1 MNIRKLALALLLFA
15 SPAFA
20 ADIDGDWSGSIDTP
34 GGAMQ
39 ISYTFKAEQSKLK
52 GSTTAPDGSKIAIA
66 DGKIDGNKLSFT
78 LTLDFGA
85 GPTKFV
91 YTGELNGK
99 DLKLATS
106 FMDMPIEMQLKKS

>member
-1 MNIRKLALALLLFA
+1 MNIRKFALALLLVA

-20 ADIDGDWSGSIDTP
+20 AEIDGTWSGSVDTP

-39 ISYTFKAEQSKLK
+39 VSYTFKADQSTLT
-52 GSTTAPDGSKIAIA
+52 GATTGPDGAKIPIA

-91 YTGELNGK
+91 YAGELNGQ
-99 DLKLATS
+99 DLKLTTA
-106 FMDMPIEMQLKKS
+106 FMDMPIEIALKKT